1 MSNKINDLAYNQK
14 LSIFS
19 IHFHLYGEI
28 KNLFKSMT
36 CLILPLISI
45 RGNKDYGVRFC
56 TGFRKRL
63 SGKGFAKLST
73 LVGMGTYKHLR
84 INPPFKWS

>member
-14 LSIFS
+14 LSILS
-19 IHFHLYGEI
+19 IHFPLYGEI
-28 KNLFKSMT
+28 KTLVKSMA

-45 RGNKDYGVRFC
+45 RGNKDSGVRFC
-56 TGFRKRL
+56 TGFIKRL

-73 LVGMGTYKHLR
+73 SVGMGTYKHLH
-84 INPPFKWS
+84 INTPFK